1 MALTLTLFARETA
14 RRERLFG
21 ERRDAEA
28 TRRRDAAASAAA
40 CADETA
46 AALGGGPHTS
56 YFVAK
61 AHKARRDKHDAA
73 CERVRRRNALMQACA
88 KDARDRE
95 VAKIVR
101 ESAAQEAAAR
111 AAWRER
117 CDVIDAANAEIE
129 MERSPRTPL
138 ASTLGARRRASRRR
152 PRPNEARRGRAS
164 QPSPRVP
171 LVARESRR
179 RRRRRNSPARVC
191 SESPS
196 FASETI
202 EPTPSPPRSRRS
214 WRSRRRGTASD
225 RRVPPPRSSL
235 GSTRRPP
242 RGRSRGCA
250 GRMTKTTEK
259 GRGRGA
265 RGCRGRRRG
274 RGARGSPPRRSSP
287 RFERRGTR
295 DRTSGWCYR
304 RAQ

>member
-1 MALTLTLFARETA
+1 MTLTLFARETA

-129 MERSPRTPL
+129 MEL
-138 ASTLGARRRASRRR
+138 AAHAARVDARRAETRVAAASAT
-152 PRPNEARRGRAS
+152 ERGAER
-164 QPSPRVP
+164 
-171 LVARESRR
+171 
-179 RRRRRNSPARVC
+179 ARV
-191 SESPS
+191 SAVTARAPRRARIA
-196 FASETI
+196 ASATAAELARARLFRVAVLRFRTI
-202 EPTPSPPRSRRS
+202 EPTPSPPRLRRS

-235 GSTRRPP
+235 EDAAPTSRSIA
-242 RGRSRGCA
+242 RGA

-304 RAQ
+304 RAR